1 MRYLPFVLFL
11 FAVSGC
17 GDTDESNPVKTAASG
32 ETTAAAVVEPEIV
45 VTEQSTGDRVA
56 FVGRWREIDGKERVE
71 LSEDGRITVA
81 GGEMGFRGQ
90 YTVVDQGTIRV
101 KLEGGFGE
109 LMGAITGKLSS
120 AGDELT
126 LTTELS
132 PDGDR
137 YRKIQPPPEGPP
149 GSLRNSSAAVAA
161 IDAAIR
167 QALNKPSGELTPDDL
182 AQVTKLDL
190 SESEIA
196 ELKPLAGLTGL
207 VFLNLSGNWISD
219 LTPLAG
225 LKKLQGVRLDDN
237 RFSDLKPL
245 SALTELTTLS
255 LRSDKI
261 SDLTPL
267 AGLTKMKVL
276 GLTDNR
282 ISDATPLA
290 AMTGLVDLRL
300 NGNQISDL
308 KPLSGMTEM
317 KLLQLDGN
325 RITDL
330 TPLATLIQ
338 TRFIELQD
346 NPQLTV
352 AEIEKLQKLLPRC
365 KVNHNSTK

>member
-1 MRYLPFVLFL
+1 MRCLPVVLFL
-11 FAVSGC
+11 FAASGC
-17 GDTDESNPVKTAASG
+17 GDADESNPAETAASE
-32 ETTAAAVVEPEIV
+32 ETTAAAVVDPEIV
-45 VTEQSTGDRVA
+45 VTEQTAGDRVA

-71 LSEDGRITVA
+71 LFEDGRVTVA
-81 GGEMGFRGQ
+81 GGEMGFRGK
-90 YTVVDQGTIRV
+90 YTVVDQSTIRV
-101 KLEGGFGE
+101 TLGGFGE
-109 LMGAITGKLSS
+109 LMGAVTGKLSS

-132 PDGDR
+132 SDSDK
-137 YRKIQPPPEGPP
+137 YRKIQPPSEGSSEVQQNSPE
-149 GSLRNSSAAVAA
+149 AVAA
-161 IDAAIR
+161 IEAAIR
-167 QALNKPSGELTPDDL
+167 EAANKPSGELTPADL

-196 ELKPLAGLTGL
+196 DLKPLAGLAEL
-207 VFLNLSGNWISD
+207 VFLQLNGNGIRD
-219 LTPLAG
+219 LGPLAE
-225 LKKLQGVRLDDN
+225 LTKLQGIMLDGN
-237 RFSDLKPL
+237 RVTDLKPL
-245 SALTELTTLS
+245 AGLTELTTLS
-255 LRSDKI
+255 LRNCKI

-276 GLTDNR
+276 GLTDNQ
-282 ISDATPLA
+282 ITDAASLA
-290 AMTGLVDLRL
+290 DMQTLVDLRL

-346 NPQLTV
+346 NPNLTV

>member
-17 GDTDESNPVKTAASG
+17 GDTDESNPAKTAASG

-219 LTPLAG
+219 LTPLA
-225 LKKLQGVRLDDN
+225 
-237 RFSDLKPL
+237 
-245 SALTELTTLS
+245 
-255 LRSDKI
+255 
-261 SDLTPL
+261 
-267 AGLTKMKVL
+267 
-276 GLTDNR
+276 
-282 ISDATPLA
+282 